1 MRKREKGCAV
11 MATQLA
17 PTPILTGKSAKKV
30 LKQMQIKPSAK
41 SDNGIKVLSQMFKNK
56 ER

>member
-1 MRKREKGCAV
+1 

-17 PTPILTGKSAKKV
+17 PTPILTGKSAKTV
-30 LKQMQIKPSAK
+30 LKQMKIKPSAK
-41 SDNGIKVLSQMFKNK
+41 SDNGIKALSKMFKDK

>member
-1 MRKREKGCAV
+1 

>member
-1 MRKREKGCAV
+1 

-17 PTPILTGKSAKKV
+17 PTPVLTGKSAKKI
-30 LKQMQIKPSAK
+30 LKQMHIKPSVK
-41 SDNGIKVLSQMFKNK
+41 SNNGIEILSQMFKNK